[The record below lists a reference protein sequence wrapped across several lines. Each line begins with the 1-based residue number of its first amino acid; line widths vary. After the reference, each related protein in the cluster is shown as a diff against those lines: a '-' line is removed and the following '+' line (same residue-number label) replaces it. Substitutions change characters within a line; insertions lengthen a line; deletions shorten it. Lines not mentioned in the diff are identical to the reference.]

1 MHAGLGWRIELPEM
15 ANGKCALA
23 PLPLPAALA
32 DDHARTDDDM
42 LYDRYGHTP
51 GILML
56 GPMRHKSPM
65 AMGGRGGLSDV
76 LIMFTP
82 ARQVPNGH

>member
-1 MHAGLGWRIELPEM
+1 M
-15 ANGKCALA
+15 ANAHWR

-51 GILML
+51 GILMR
-56 GPMRHKSPM
+56 GPRPMRHKSPM
-65 AMGGRGGLSDV
+65 VMGGREGLSDG
-76 LIMFTP
+76 LSMFTP